1 MKVSANIGM
10 NGLAQSLK
18 KIFAEKKKS
27 AEDNFVEKSY
37 EGTDDNFFEA
47 TNTNLRSALNLDKK
61 SESYEKDLK
70 HYGTKIKLI
79 DIADDDIPN
88 KRIKEILPLKKP
100 AKSPK
105 EKFEEKYEKDLKRF
119 GTRQGIIRVSN
130 DDPAKRK
137 KSKSFPTNFSKA
149 VYENIMSKWKTREV
163 TPFSVNPFSDIYREF
178 PKVQVT
184 VHNRSTEEKEIVLWG
199 ANQNISTSEPA
210 PGDVHDHTI
219 VAQISIPAGVHPQGI
234 VVNPANQLVYVANQL
249 SGSVTVLDGNH
260 QVIKVIQL
268 QPTFPGFTSPVAF
281 AVNTKSSS
289 SKYGYVYVVCSVAN
303 VLAVID
309 LSLNVVG
316 YVPVGTRPV
325 SAAFN
330 PVNVHVYVANLV
342 SDNLSVIDAEALTE
356 LSSLPTGQDPIGVGV
371 DPVNGDIYVA
381 NSLANSVTVY
391 DSTNTLVTTI
401 AAVGQY
407 PTSITYNPAND
418 TMYAVA
424 TNNNFVY
431 QIERATHTIVG
442 TIEAGNKPYNSF
454 FDSYNGFLYVQNR
467 ADNTFT
473 VIRPDNSKIDGLSF
487 GEQNIGGAFN
497 SFNKTI
503 YVSDTSNNTINAI
516 GYLLVSSTVAINPDY
531 SEMREEL
538 QSNPAVIQ
546 HVKFVVTGGERLNS
560 FRINKFTPTGRTSS
574 KPLSFE
580 LYASPQSKLNVA
592 EVTELAGTIIDGKM
606 NWRFK
611 VPGLHSVSILVWYRQ
626 FEVREILS
634 PTNKKSKINNH
645 EQQIKLPGNSLH
657 SNA

>member
-1 MKVSANIGM
+1 MKVAANIGM

-27 AEDNFVEKSY
+27 AEDNFVEKAY

-70 HYGTKIKLI
+70 RYGTKIKLI
-79 DIADDDIPN
+79 DVSDDASSN

-105 EKFEEKYEKDLKRF
+105 EKFKEKYEKDLKRF

-130 DDPAKRK
+130 DDPAKKK
-137 KSKSFPTNFSKA
+137 KSKPFPTDFSKA
-149 VYENIMSKWKTREV
+149 IHDSMINKWKTREV
-163 TPFSVNPFSDIYREF
+163 TPFSVNPFSDIFRDF
-178 PKVQVT
+178 PKAQVT
-184 VHNRSTEEKEIVLWG
+184 IQNKSTEEKEVVLWG
-199 ANQNISTSEPA
+199 ANQNISVSAPA
-210 PGDVHDHTI
+210 PGDVQDHTI

-234 VVNPANQLVYVANQL
+234 AVNPANQLIYVANQL
-249 SGSVTVLDGNH
+249 SGSVTVLDGNN
-260 QVIKVIQL
+260 QLVKVIQL
-268 QPTFPGFTSPVAF
+268 QPSFPGFTSPVALTI
-281 AVNTKSSS
+281 NTKSSS

-309 LSLNVVG
+309 LSLNVVS

-330 PVNVHVYVANLV
+330 PVNLQVYVANLV
-342 SDNLSVIDAEALTE
+342 SDNLSVIDAETLTE
-356 LSSLPTGQDPIGVGV
+356 VPPLPTEQDPIGVGI
-371 DPVNGDIYVA
+371 DPVNGDIYIA
-381 NSLANSVTVY
+381 NSLANSITVY
-391 DSTNTLVTTI
+391 DSINTLVTTI

-442 TIEAGNKPYNSF
+442 VIEAGNKPYNSF

-497 SFNKTI
+497 NFNKTI

-516 GYLLVSSTVAINPDY
+516 GYLPVSSAVSISPDY
-531 SEMREEL
+531 PEMREDL

-546 HVKFVVTGGERLNS
+546 HVKFVVTGRERLNS
-560 FRINKFTPTGRTSS
+560 FRINKFTPTGRISS
-574 KPLSFE
+574 KPMSFE

-611 VPGLHSVSILVWYRQ
+611 LPGLHTVSILVWYRQ

-634 PTNKKSKINNH
+634 PTTKKIN
-645 EQQIKLPGNSLH
+645 K
-657 SNA
+657 